1 MLKQTNHKG
10 FTIIEV
16 VITIAIG
23 AAIMALVLN
32 AVQGARRSQ
41 RNTNRQADVS
51 ALTGAASQFST
62 NRNDLPDD
70 NAGLVGSDLE
80 QFLDEDKLAH
90 YPGANIDIET
100 LAGVTIAG
108 EFDNTPVAVPA
119 EVAQVSTDA
128 NADSVVIL
136 TQAECVAQDVPNAN
150 GSDLVDLI
158 NNGGVRE
165 MVIVW
170 TLEGDPNIFCREI

>member
-1 MLKQTNHKG
+1 MSRTNKSG

-32 AVQGARRSQ
+32 AVQGARRAQ

-62 NRNDLPDD
+62 NRNRLPAD
-70 NAGLVGSDLE
+70 ATALSTSDLA
-80 QFLDEDKLAH
+80 QFLPENKLAH
-90 YPGANIDIET
+90 YPEGNIVIEG
-100 LAGVTIAG
+100 LAGVTIGGNINGDPTAS
-108 EFDNTPVAVPA
+108 VPA
-119 EVAQVSTDA
+119 ELDNVGGDDNNDNVL
-128 NADSVVIL
+128 IL
-136 TQAECVAQDVPNAN
+136 TQAECVAQDVVRTGLAN
-150 GSDLVDLI
+150 TLI

-170 TLEGDPNIFCREI
+170 TLEGDPNAYCREI